1 MPQPQKRIPK
11 SFFTRSDVLQVS
23 RELLGQHLITEIDG
37 ERTVGRIVETEA
49 YHQDG
54 DKACH
59 AYGGRRTKRT
69 EVMFMEGG
77 HAYIYLCYGIH
88 HLFNIVTGKADVGS
102 AVLIRALEP
111 VHGQPLM
118 LERRG
123 MERLEKRLT
132 AGPGTLAQAM
142 GIKKAWTGTD
152 LTDPP
157 GPIWLEYGDQIPS
170 AENIA
175 ESARIGVGYAGECAQ
190 WPWRFTI
197 ACNPWLSR

>member
-37 ERTVGRIVETEA
+37 QRTIGRIVETEA

-77 HAYIYLCYGIH
+77 HAYVYLCYGIH

-123 MERLEKRLT
+123 MERLEKTPDRRPGHPCSGHGHHEGVDRYGPHRPT
-132 AGPGTLAQAM
+132 RPDMAGIRRPNTVCR
-142 GIKKAWTGTD
+142 KH
-152 LTDPP
+152 
-157 GPIWLEYGDQIPS
+157 S
-170 AENIA
+170 
-175 ESARIGVGYAGECAQ
+175 
-190 WPWRFTI
+190 
-197 ACNPWLSR
+197 